1 LEAKTM
7 KITPFSRVLAAVA
20 ACSAGMVLAAG
31 SSLAQSKSTVVEEI
45 IARVNNSVITLSDY
59 QKALASLPNEA
70 RQDCPA
76 CSAEQMQAQVADREK
91 NALRDMID
99 QQLLIERAKDMDIS
113 VETDVIKRLDD
124 VRKQNN
130 LGTLDD
136 LQKAIEAQGSSWEEY
151 KTQIRN
157 NLLTQE
163 VIRREVGGRINIGAD
178 EIKAYYDSHKSEFNR
193 PEEVVLAEI
202 FLSTENKTGADIDAV
217 QKRAQDLRKRVDDG
231 EDFSEL
237 AKRYSESSTAAEG
250 GMLGQY
256 ERGQLSKQFE
266 DAVFGLPKNA
276 MTDVIQTKTGFE
288 FLKVV
293 DHFQAGEQPL
303 DAVQDEIQNK
313 IYMQKMEPQM
323 RSYLAELREES
334 YVTVK
339 PGFTD
344 SAAVAGGTA
353 IQEVAPTPDVPDKKS
368 KKKMSLPKVS

>member
-1 LEAKTM
+1 MKTL
-7 KITPFSRVLAAVA
+7 PFSRAVA
-20 ACSAGMVLAAG
+20 AIAACSVGALLSAGSA
-31 SSLAQSKSTVVEEI
+31 SAQAKSTVVEEI
-45 IARVNNSVITLSDY
+45 IARVNNSIITLSEY
-59 QKALASLPNEA
+59 QKALASLPTEA
-70 RQDCPA
+70 RQDCQA
-76 CSAEQMQAQVADREK
+76 CSAAQIQAQVEDREK

-113 VETDVIKRLDD
+113 VETDLIKRLDD

-136 LQKAIEAQGSSWEEY
+136 LQKAIEGQGGSWEDY
-151 KTQIRN
+151 KTQLRN

-178 EIKAYYDSHKSEFNR
+178 EVKAYYDAHKDEFNR
-193 PEEVVLAEI
+193 PETVVLAEI
-202 FLSTENKTGADIDAV
+202 FLSTENKTGADVDAV
-217 QKRAQDLRKRVDDG
+217 QKRAGDLRKRVEDG

-250 GMLGQY
+250 GMLGTY

-266 DAVFGLPKNA
+266 DAVFNLPKNA
-276 MTDVIQTKTGFE
+276 MTDVIQTRTGFE
-288 FLKVV
+288 FLKVI

-303 DAVQDEIQNK
+303 DAVQDEIQNR

-323 RSYLAELREES
+323 RTYLAELREES

-339 PGFTD
+339 PGYTD
-344 SAAVAGGTA
+344 SAGIAGATS
-353 IQEVAPTPDVPDKKS
+353 IQEVAPTPDAPDKKS
-368 KKKMSLPKVS
+368 KKKVPLPKVS

>member
-1 LEAKTM
+1 MEVNTM
-7 KITPFSRVLAAVA
+7 KIKLLHRFSAAA
-20 ACSAGMVLAAG
+20 LACSAGLLLVAG
-31 SSLAQSKSTVVEEI
+31 TSSAQSKSTIIEEI

-59 QKALASLPNEA
+59 QKALAALPGEA

-76 CSAEQMQAQVADREK
+76 CSPDQLQTQVVDRQK

-136 LQKAIEAQGSSWEEY
+136 LQKAIEGQGGSWEEY
-151 KTQIRN
+151 KTQLRN

-178 EIKAYYDSHKSEFNR
+178 EIKAYYDGHKTEFNR
-193 PEEVVLAEI
+193 PEQVVLAEI
-202 FLSTENKTGADIDAV
+202 FLSTENKTGADVDAV

-266 DAVFGLPKNA
+266 DAVFTLPKNG

-288 FLKVV
+288 FLKVI

-303 DAVQDEIQNK
+303 DAVQDEIQNR

-339 PGFTD
+339 PGYTD
-344 SAAVAGGTA
+344 SAAVAGATA
-353 IQEVAPTPDVPDKKS
+353 IQEVAPTADAPDKKS